1 MSYPTQSS
9 HQPPLPPPPPGTYSV
24 PPHSTKTTHHQPP
37 LPPPPG
43 TYPPASHSTPLP
55 PPPGTYSAGN
65 QPTSYVANVPTNI
78 YPSPVYP
85 PTTPTT
91 FNPAVPPPP
100 IANIPHRYYST
111 PLPSYGPPP
120 PAPAQKPVP
129 VTPYLHY
136 PPPPP
141 SSSSYVNYPPQPAP
155 PGMASTEYPSKT
167 PPPSQTSHSRTW
179 YAPRHNL
186 TYRNPAIRASSQPPP
201 PSSLEHRSS
210 YRPRKPFVP
219 SSSYRSSSTRP
230 SSMSRG
236 ATPSEGRSSSSS
248 TYSSHHQ
255 SEKPPKK
262 VETERDRLL
271 KNWRSYFCETSEE
284 IAKKLAELEENEE
297 KDVWIRSSPADIYY
311 RRTNNGNE
319 VEGTSRLEALCNLFD
334 EELVKRSDKAK
345 AKMEAYTLPP
355 RKHRRRLCKH
365 KSEICSSSSSDSSDD
380 EFKIEQDCCME
391 ELSRKVQH
399 PYRLH
404 PDLWHNDPGEMN
416 DGPLCRCS
424 AKSRRIGIRHGIYP
438 GEGGIPKC
446 IPNSNNANKL
456 YHYRITV
463 SPPTNFLTK
472 TPTII
477 KHDEH
482 EFLFEGFSL
491 FSHSP
496 IDELPTCKV
505 IRFNIEYTILYI
517 SEKIPENF
525 TIQELEL
532 FSKYLFHELLEL
544 VDFSL
549 LPNVNADTSCPAFHF
564 LPRFVRDLADNGKEV
579 LAMSEVL
586 KYLLD
591 NSGPLVDPERLS
603 TMADI
608 AQNDWQD
615 YVDYIKGM
623 VVTKPGQKPC
633 SVRIDQLD
641 RNVPDIPDC
650 VDKENEA
657 IIHPAIVHF
666 GIRPPQLSYAGNPE
680 YQKAWREY
688 VKFRHLMANMSKPS
702 YKDKRKL
709 EEKEIRL
716 QEMRTQGRMKR
727 NITVAISSKGFY
739 RTGIMCDVIQHAML
753 IPVLTGHLRFHQS
766 LSLLEKN
773 IGHKFKNRYLLQ
785 LALTHPS
792 YKENFGT
799 NPDHARNS
807 LTNCGIRQ
815 PEYGDRKIHYMN
827 TRKRGI
833 NTLINIMSRFGKE
846 YETMSNITHNER
858 LEFLGDAVVEFLSSI
873 HLFFM
878 FPDLEEGGLATYRA
892 AIVQNQHLAVLSKKL
907 QLEEYML
914 YAHGSDLCH
923 ELELRHAMAN
933 CFEALMGA
941 LLLDGGISVADKV
954 FMNALFMGDE
964 TLKDI
969 WKNLS
974 EHPLQEQ
981 EPLGDRHCIPSYP
994 VLQELTKFED
1004 SIGIKFKHIRLLAR
1018 AFTDRSIGFTHLTL
1032 GSNQRLEFLGDTV
1045 LQLICSEYLYR
1056 HFPEHHEGHLSLL
1069 RSSLVNNRTQA
1080 VVCDD
1085 LGMTQYAV
1093 FSNPKSDMKTKD
1105 RADLLEA
1112 FLGAL
1117 YVDKGLM
1124 YCEQFCHVCLFPR
1137 LQMFIMNQDW
1147 NDPKSK
1153 LQQCCLTLRTMEGG
1167 EPDIPIYKV
1176 VESIGPTNTR
1186 IYTVAVYF
1194 RSKRL
1199 ATATGHTIQQAEM
1212 NAAKQALEN
1221 SRELFP
1227 QLDHQKRVIA
1237 KSIKQQTGDI
1247 NSDLEDSLKQPAKKF
1262 FADDMDESHLPK
1274 QYRLREDISSD
1285 ELPDDDAPNS
1295 DSDTVMKS
1303 KKKKKKSHT
1312 SKSPKKKHKKKR
1324 KRSRKT
1330 SSCSEGSVKED
1341 CSLKNKQ
1348 SNSPKK
1354 KPSPFVDDSLSPLS
1368 DDDLGDHI
1376 VMDDRRSPPLVITPS
1391 RVKDDI
1397 SQSMDYFPPP
1407 LPPLPETT
1415 ISNAKIEI
1423 PEPSEDKKTT
1433 NDLNV
1438 KTCKPFS
1445 ALADVEDVSSSSE
1458 IESGELST

>member
-1 MSYPTQSS
+1 MSYPTPNS
-9 HQPPLPPPPPGTYSV
+9 HQPAI
-24 PPHSTKTTHHQPP
+24 
-37 LPPPPG
+37 PPPPG
-43 TYPPASHSTPLP
+43 TYPDTP
-55 PPPGTYSAGN
+55 T
-65 QPTSYVANVPTNI
+65 PTPYVPTGPQTT
-78 YPSPVYP
+78 YTPAPVYP
-85 PTTPTT
+85 VPVGTPSPIYPAANMSTT

-100 IANIPHRYYST
+100 IANTVHRYYAAP
-111 PLPSYGPPP
+111 PLPPYDPPAPVLPHKSAGPYMHYTPPPP
-120 PAPAQKPVP
+120 PASTPYATYPPQPPPPGMPVP
-129 VTPYLHY
+129 DYPSK

-141 SSSSYVNYPPQPAP
+141 PV
-155 PGMASTEYPSKT
+155 
-167 PPPSQTSHSRTW
+167 TSHSRTW

-186 TYRNPAIRASSQPPP
+186 TYRNPAIRPSTQPPP
-201 PSSLEHRSS
+201 ASHEHRPT
-210 YRPRKPFVP
+210 YRPRKPFYP
-219 SSSYRSSSTRP
+219 SSSSYRAPSTRP
-230 SSMSRG
+230 PMDRGSSY
-236 ATPSEGRSSSSS
+236 EGRSSSSS
-248 TYSSHHQ
+248 SYSSHHQ
-255 SEKPPKK
+255 SEKAPRKQ
-262 VETERDRLL
+262 ETERDRLL

-319 VEGTSRLEALCNLFD
+319 VEGTPRLEALCNLFE
-334 EELVKRSDKAK
+334 EELVQRAQKAK
-345 AKMEAYTLPP
+345 AKMEPYVPPP

-365 KSEICSSSSSDSSDD
+365 KSEVCSSSSDSSDD
-380 EFKIEQDCCME
+380 EFQVEQDCCME

-438 GEGGIPKC
+438 GEVGIPKC
-446 IPNSNNANKL
+446 IPNLNNANKL

-517 SEKIPENF
+517 AEKIPENF

-532 FSKYLFHELLEL
+532 FSKYLFRELLEL

-549 LPNVNADTSCPAFHF
+549 LPSVNAESSCPAFHF

-591 NSGPLVDPERLS
+591 NSGPLVDPDRLS
-603 TMADI
+603 SMSDI
-608 AQNDWQD
+608 SQTDWQD

-650 VDKENEA
+650 VDKDNEN

-709 EEKEIRL
+709 EDKEIRL

-753 IPVLTGHLRFHQS
+753 IPVLTGHLRFHQA
-766 LSLLEKN
+766 LNLLEKN
-773 IGHKFKNRYLLQ
+773 IGYKFKNRYLLQ

-941 LLLDGGISVADKV
+941 LLLDGGISVADGV

-964 TLKDI
+964 SLREI

-1093 FSNPKSDMKTKD
+1093 FSNPKADMKTKD

-1186 IYTVAVYF
+1186 VYTVAVYF

-1237 KSIKQQTGDI
+1237 KSIKRQTGDV
-1247 NSDLEDSLKQPAKKF
+1247 NSDLEDTFKQPPKKF
-1262 FADDMDESHLPK
+1262 FTDDLDESHLPK

-1285 ELPDDDAPNS
+1285 ELPDDEDDERNAES
-1295 DSDTVMKS
+1295 DVSSKP
-1303 KKKKKKSHT
+1303 KKKKKKSH
-1312 SKSPKKKHKKKR
+1312 SPKKKHKKKR
-1324 KRSRKT
+1324 KRSSTKRTT
-1330 SSCSEGSVKED
+1330 SSCSDGSGKED
-1341 CSLKNKQ
+1341 KSKA
-1348 SNSPKK
+1348 KK
-1354 KPSPFVDDSLSPLS
+1354 SRQAKPAAIDDSLSPLS
-1368 DDDLGDHI
+1368 EDDLGDHI
-1376 VMDDRRSPPLVITPS
+1376 ALDPEPPTSANI
-1391 RVKDDI
+1391 
-1397 SQSMDYFPPP
+1397 
-1407 LPPLPETT
+1407 
-1415 ISNAKIEI
+1415 IEI
-1423 PEPSEDKKTT
+1423 TDAVKIADPERDQTAT
-1433 NDLNV
+1433 NDLNE
-1438 KTCKPFS
+1438 KNPQQKPFS
-1445 ALADVEDVSSSSE
+1445 TLADVEDVSSSSE
-1458 IESGELST
+1458 IESGEIST